1 MRCFFICSIAAKST
15 TEIVMRKTRKTHTI
29 FSGYHFS
36 NRRLILLVFLAT
48 IGICVTWIFY
58 EVFFTKTSDNWFES
72 IARNSSLITLPK
84 DDAPHH
90 AEMEWWY
97 YNGYL
102 STESGKQYSF
112 HYTVFL
118 LNNVVHH
125 MVSHASINDY
135 QTGRLL
141 TAQRRTAGNPSRS
154 KENGFEFIQGD
165 WLMAGGN
172 GADQLKFNIE
182 NISLVL
188 DVISTQSPIIHG
200 ENGVISL
207 KDAGDSYYY
216 SRSRMKISGSLKIG
230 NTVEKVTGISW
241 FDHQWGDF
249 SVGRLTWDWFSLQL
263 SDSIDLMIYQLRDK
277 KTNEKILYMGTFNQ
291 NGNVETLSAEDF
303 NVNPR
308 KGWASKKTN
317 IVYPTEW
324 DIEIPSKNIKI
335 TIKSRNENNEFDAKL
350 TTYNIYWEGAV
361 SVQGTHTGFGFMELY
376 YMDGKNSEL
385 R

>member
-1 MRCFFICSIAAKST
+1 MRKSRKTYSIIGKYHSSKTKLIILALLMIIGSFGTWVLYEVLFAKS
-15 TEIVMRKTRKTHTI
+15 
-29 FSGYHFS
+29 
-36 NRRLILLVFLAT
+36 
-48 IGICVTWIFY
+48 
-58 EVFFTKTSDNWFES
+58 SDDWFES
-72 IARNSSLITLPK
+72 ITRNSSLIILPK

-118 LNNVVHH
+118 LNNVAHH

-135 QTGRLL
+135 QTGKHY
-141 TAQRRTAGNPSRS
+141 TAQRRTAGNPSTS
-154 KENGFEFIQGD
+154 KENAFEFAQGD
-165 WLMAGGN
+165 WSMAGSN
-172 GADQLKFNIE
+172 GTDQLKFNIE
-182 NISLVL
+182 NINLNL
-188 DVISTQSPIIHG
+188 DLISTQPPTIHG

-207 KDAGDSYYY
+207 KDAGNSYYY
-216 SRSRMKISGSLKIG
+216 SRSRMKISGVLKIG

-263 SDSIDLMIYQLRDK
+263 NDSIDLMIYQLRDK
-277 KTNEKILYMGTFNQ
+277 KTNEKILYTGTFNQ
-291 NGNVETLSAEDF
+291 NGNVEILSAEDF
-303 NVNPR
+303 NVTPT
-308 KGWASKKTN
+308 KGWTSKKTN

-324 DIEIPSKNIKI
+324 EIEIPSKNIKVL
-335 TIKSRNENNEFDAKL
+335 IKSRNESNEFDAKL
-350 TTYNIYWEGAV
+350 TTYNIYWESAV
-361 SVQGTHTGFGFMELY
+361 SVQGTHTGFGFVELY
-376 YMDGKNSEL
+376 YMDRKNSEL

>member
-1 MRCFFICSIAAKST
+1 M
-15 TEIVMRKTRKTHTI
+15 MRKSGKTRII
-29 FSGYHFS
+29 FSRHDFS
-36 NRRLILLVFLAT
+36 KRQLIILVLISA
-48 IGICVTWIFY
+48 IGAFSTWIFY
-58 EVFFTKTSDNWFES
+58 EVLFTKPSDDWFES
-72 IARNSSLITLPK
+72 IARNSSLVTLPK
-84 DDAPHH
+84 DDTPHY

-102 STESGKQYSF
+102 NTDSGKQYSF

-118 LNNVVHH
+118 LNNVAHH

-135 QTGRLL
+135 QTGKYL
-141 TAQRRTAGNPSRS
+141 TAQRRTAGNPSKS
-154 KENGFEFIQGD
+154 KENGFEFIQGN
-165 WLMAGGN
+165 WLMTGGN
-172 GADQLKFNIE
+172 GVDQLKFNIE
-182 NISLVL
+182 NISLELNV
-188 DVISTQSPIIHG
+188 VSTQPPIIHG
-200 ENGVISL
+200 GNGVILL

-216 SRSRMKISGSLKIG
+216 SRSRMKISGVLKIG

-249 SVGRLTWDWFSLQL
+249 SVGQLTWDWFSLQL

-277 KTNEKILYMGTFNQ
+277 KTSEKILYMGTFNQ

-303 NVNPR
+303 NVIP
-308 KGWASKKTN
+308 KKEWTSKKTN

-324 DIEIPSKNIKI
+324 NIEIPSKNIRI
-335 TIKSRNENNEFDAKL
+335 TIKSRNESNEFDAKL

-376 YMDGKNSEL
+376 YMNEKNSVF

>member
-1 MRCFFICSIAAKST
+1 
-15 TEIVMRKTRKTHTI
+15 MRKRRKLNSI
-29 FSGYHFS
+29 FGRHHFS
-36 NRRLILLVFLAT
+36 KKQLIFLFFLAT
-48 IGICVTWIFY
+48 VGSFGAWALY
-58 EVFFTKTSDNWFES
+58 EVLFTKPSNDWFES

-102 STESGKQYSF
+102 STESGKLYSF

-118 LNNVVHH
+118 INNVAHH
-125 MVSHASINDY
+125 MVSHASVNDY
-135 QTGRLL
+135 QTGKHY
-141 TAQRRTAGNPSRS
+141 TSQRRTAGNPSTS
-154 KENGFEFIQGD
+154 KENAFEFIQGD
-165 WLMAGGN
+165 WSMAGGN
-172 GADQLKFNIE
+172 GTDQLKFNIE
-182 NISLVL
+182 NINLNL
-188 DVISTQSPIIHG
+188 DLIGTKPPIIHG
-200 ENGVISL
+200 ENGIISL
-207 KDAGDSYYY
+207 RDAGNSYYY
-216 SRSRMKISGSLKIG
+216 SRSRMKTSGTLKIG
-230 NTVEKVTGISW
+230 NAVEKVTGVSW

-277 KTNEKILYMGTFNQ
+277 KTNEKILYTGTFNQ
-291 NGNVETLSAEDF
+291 NGNVEILSTEDF
-303 NVNPR
+303 NVTPK

-324 DIEIPSKNIKI
+324 DIEMPSKNIKV
-335 TIKSRNENNEFDAKL
+335 TIKSRNESNEFDAQL

-376 YMDGKNSEL
+376 YMDKKNSEL

>member
-1 MRCFFICSIAAKST
+1 
-15 TEIVMRKTRKTHTI
+15 
-29 FSGYHFS
+29 
-36 NRRLILLVFLAT
+36 
-48 IGICVTWIFY
+48 
-58 EVFFTKTSDNWFES
+58 
-72 IARNSSLITLPK
+72 
-84 DDAPHH
+84 
-90 AEMEWWY
+90 
-97 YNGYL
+97 
-102 STESGKQYSF
+102 
-112 HYTVFL
+112 
-118 LNNVVHH
+118 
-125 MVSHASINDY
+125 
-135 QTGRLL
+135 
-141 TAQRRTAGNPSRS
+141 
-154 KENGFEFIQGD
+154 
-165 WLMAGGN
+165 MAGSN
-172 GADQLKFNIE
+172 GTDQLKFNIE
-182 NISLVL
+182 NINL
-188 DVISTQSPIIHG
+188 DLDLISTQPPTIHG
-200 ENGVISL
+200 ENGVISV

>member
-1 MRCFFICSIAAKST
+1 M
-15 TEIVMRKTRKTHTI
+15 MRKIRKTHAI
-29 FSGYHFS
+29 FSSYHFS
-36 NRRLILLVFLAT
+36 KRRLILLVFLAT
-48 IGICVTWIFY
+48 VGICVTWIFY
-58 EVFFTKTSDNWFES
+58 EVFFTKTSDDWFES

-135 QTGRLL
+135 QTGKHL
-141 TAQRRTAGNPSRS
+141 TAQRRTAGNPSIN

-172 GADQLKFNIE
+172 GTDQLKFNIE

-200 ENGVISL
+200 ENGIISL

-277 KTNEKILYMGTFNQ
+277 KTNDKILYMGTFNQ
-291 NGNVETLSAEDF
+291 NGNIETLSAEDF
-303 NVNPR
+303 NVTPK
-308 KGWASKKTN
+308 KGWTSKKTN
-317 IVYPTEW
+317 IVYPIEW

-335 TIKSRNENNEFDAKL
+335 TIKSRNESNEFDAKL

-376 YMDGKNSEL
+376 YMDAKNSEL
-385 R
+385 HKS